1 MPNIRSLDMK
11 LLDDL
16 FEMND
21 GYVLDFKDRT
31 MTAFFAEELNV
42 DIDDDAYLE
51 LGTSKAK
58 RLRCYLNKVDL
69 PMAVRT
75 LQALWEYREGIRA
88 RREREEWVPNA
99 EGQFLS
105 LLNRMQGKAE
115 ATRPPAV
122 PPKPAFDRPKVLA
135 LKQRLIDL
143 SDMAA
148 QPRGYAFE
156 AWLRDGFNLFGLEA
170 REPFRLRGEQ
180 IDGSFLLQGET
191 YLMEAKWQSAKTGVA
206 DLHAFHGK
214 LEQKAAWAR
223 GLFVSNSGFTD
234 DGLVAFG
241 RGKRVVC
248 MDGLD
253 LFDTLDR
260 ELPLNAVLER
270 KVRRAAETGLPF
282 ERVRDLFVR

>member
-11 LLDDL
+11 LVDDL
-16 FEMND
+16 FEMGG
-21 GYVLDFKDRT
+21 GYVLDFSDRS
-31 MTAFFAEELNV
+31 MSAFFAEELNV
-42 DIDDDAYLE
+42 DIDDPAYRE
-51 LGTSKAK
+51 QGTSKAK

-69 PMAVRT
+69 ASSVKT
-75 LQALWEYREGIRA
+75 LKALWEYREGVRKD
-88 RREREEWVPNA
+88 RGRKEWVANA
-99 EGQFLS
+99 EGRFLS
-105 LLNRMQGKAE
+105 LLNRMQGKSEQIASQDE
-115 ATRPPAV
+115 PS
-122 PPKPAFDRPKVLA
+122 KPVFDRPKIVA

-143 SDMAA
+143 SAFEP

-156 AWLRDGFNLFGLEA
+156 TWLRDAFDLFGLKA

-191 YLMEAKWQSAKTGVA
+191 YLIEAKWQSAQTGAA

-223 GLFVSNSGFTD
+223 GLFVSNSGFTP

-241 RGKRVVC
+241 KGKRVIC

-253 LFDTLDR
+253 LFETLER
-260 ELPLNAVLER
+260 ELPLNDVLER

-282 ERVRDLFVR
+282 ERVRDIFGC